1 MTVKELK
8 DILDKYDEN
17 ARVYIA
23 ENHLGLMYHR
33 PMQVFQTDDGDV
45 GFTVSSTSY
54 ARPESQNSKRDALVA
69 VEE

>member
-1 MTVKELK
+1 MTVKELR

-23 ENHLGLMYHR
+23 ENHLGHMFHR
-33 PMQVFQTDDGDV
+33 PMQVFQTDDGSV
-45 GFTVSSTSY
+45 GFTVSSTAY
-54 ARPESQNSKRDALVA
+54 ARPESQDSKRDTLVP